1 MSPVRTVLFE
11 DDFTQE
17 WNTPDASARWEP
29 RPLSWL
35 PEGDGL
41 VTTSPEGLSVVPTG
55 RNPETGQPA
64 FAQAPDGHDGS
75 GHLRWAAFAVPESGD
90 SRKGFPLP
98 DAGEFRAEAALSA
111 ELYGTDRHPYGDDLD
126 DPDATLKCGMAAMIC
141 VDMESG
147 MVFDFALTNGR
158 VWALYERLPRPGA
171 RHGTFSYAVPVSGR
185 SPRAWH
191 ELAISVD
198 ARAGRA
204 RWLLDGD
211 EVFAVSGVGLRL
223 AADEHL
229 ARAEP
234 GPEEQVTVGQLSLGL
249 GLFADPVWGQGARLL
264 AGRARVS
271 TSG

>member
-1 MSPVRTVLFE
+1 MSSVQTILFE
-11 DDFTQE
+11 DDFAG
-17 WNTPDASARWEP
+17 WNTPGGQVRWEL

-35 PEGDGL
+35 PKGDGVATL
-41 VTTSPEGLSVVPTG
+41 SPEGLSVVPSG
-55 RNPETGQPA
+55 RNPETGRPA
-64 FAQAPDGHDGS
+64 FAPAPEGHDGS
-75 GHLRWAAFAVPESGD
+75 GHLRWAAFALPPSGD

-98 DAGEFRAEAALSA
+98 EEGELRAEAVLSA
-111 ELYGTDRHPYGDDLD
+111 ELYGTDGHPYGAAVA

-171 RHGTFSYAVPVSGR
+171 EHGTFSYAVPVASR
-185 SPRAWH
+185 SAASWH
-191 ELAISVD
+191 DLAITVD

-204 RWLLDGD
+204 RWLVDGD

-223 AADEHL
+223 QADEYL

-234 GPEEQVTVGQLSLGL
+234 GPEEEVTVRQLSLGL
-249 GLFADPVWGQGARLL
+249 GLFADPVWGQGARLV
-264 AGRARVS
+264 ARRARVDIL
-271 TSG
+271 G